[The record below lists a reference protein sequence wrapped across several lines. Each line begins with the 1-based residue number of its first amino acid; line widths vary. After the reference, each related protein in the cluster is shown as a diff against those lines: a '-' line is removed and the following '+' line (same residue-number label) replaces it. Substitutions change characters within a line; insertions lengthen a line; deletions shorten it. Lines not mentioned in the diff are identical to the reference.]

1 MPRIIVHKNGQT
13 TEKEIQDN
21 ITLLEALRMT
31 GNFPPSPCNGK
42 GTCGKCR
49 VLVNRGVNFYTGQ
62 EKKILSS
69 EEIKKGI
76 HLSCM
81 IRVNEDIEVTLPDT
95 SGKASILTAAEIT
108 HVSGIPVVTK
118 KFSTLPAPSIND
130 QMPDDKRVSQ
140 AVFDGANSLTNKR
153 SRLNDEYTFKNLP
166 LEVLQRLPDIL
177 RKDGYEITIT
187 KVMDEITGVES
198 GNTSNTLYGIA
209 VDIGTTTLAAYLY
222 DISSKKLLSVASSLN
237 PQGKYGADVI
247 SRIEY
252 TMRDENNLKEMSSL
266 IRSAIN
272 ELISELALSASIRHT
287 DVYAVSLCGNTTMLH
302 FALGLPARN
311 IALAPF
317 IPATLSSFL
326 LKPDELNLSINSSGR
341 IIVLPSVSAYVGA
354 DTVAAVLSTGVH
366 KKKNI
371 SLLVDIG
378 TNGEIVLGNN
388 SFIYACSTA
397 AGPAF
402 EGANIACGTGGI
414 EGAISEV
421 FVTNE
426 GTLRINTIGNQ
437 KAVGICGSGLIDAIA
452 CMLDAG
458 IIDETG
464 RMDANN
470 SFISPGLRSRIIE
483 INNQPAFMLQNGSE
497 TASGDPIYITQKDI
511 REVQNAKAA
520 IAAGINILAAKS
532 SIDINDIKHVYLAG
546 GFGSF
551 MRISSALRT
560 GLIPQE
566 LSGKI
571 SAVGNA
577 AGAGAIR
584 VMLSKEEYTTACE
597 IAEKLQ
603 YIELSSDPS
612 FVDSYTDNM
621 FFGIESLF

>member
-49 VLVNRGVNFYTGQ
+49 VLVNRGVNFYTRQ